1 MPHPDCTIHPALWQ
15 ACHPVTGL
23 RPVLPTGHAA
33 LDAALADGGW
43 PRGALSEL
51 LLPAT
56 GVGELPLLLP
66 ALAAHTGGGGWLL
79 LVNPPHRL
87 HLPAW
92 QAAGVDSTRLLT
104 LHPDGAA
111 ALWWSAEQAA
121 RVPGCA
127 VLAWAGGHAPAQRE
141 LRRLQLAARDGDA
154 FCVLLR
160 PAGAHQQASP
170 AALRLQLAAG
180 ERGHAR
186 VTILKQR
193 GGFGGVSVTLPLHA
207 SRVLPRLAPWQLP
220 VHGAGAQTT
229 VHVPASHTPATAGDE
244 AGAPAVASAWPGS
257 PS

>member
-1 MPHPDCTIHPALWQ
+1 MPYPDITSNPALWQ
-15 ACHPVTGL
+15 ACRPVTGL

-33 LDAALADGGW
+33 LDAALVDGGW

-66 ALAAHTGGGGWLL
+66 ALGAHACGGWLL
-79 LVNPPHRL
+79 LVNPPYRP

-92 QAAGVDSTRLLT
+92 QAAGVDGRRLVT
-104 LHPDGAA
+104 LHPDGAD

-121 RVPGCA
+121 RVPGCT
-127 VLAWAGGHAPAQRE
+127 VLAWTGNHAPAARA

-160 PAGAHQQASP
+160 PAGAHRQASP

-180 ERGHAR
+180 ERGHTR
-186 VTILKQR
+186 VTIVKQR
-193 GGFGGVSVTLPLHA
+193 GGFGGASVTLPLHA
-207 SRVLPRLAPWQLP
+207 SRALPRLAPWQLP
-220 VHGAGAQTT
+220 AHGTDTRTT
-229 VHVPASHTPATAGDE
+229 APVPASREQVAT
-244 AGAPAVASAWPGS
+244 GAPAVASAWPGS